1 MALDWN
7 FRTQHV
13 EVNARKPPGG
23 WASEDFQG
31 IDFARGSSTV
41 LAVGPRAVPDI
52 STVSKINTART
63 LIKVLGLTQS
73 VDANTQK
80 QITEAFELGSFRRYI
95 LPGVTFNRMQLAR
108 LLAANGIIKG
118 TPTPSGAEAPGPNTG
133 IYNTNHNLLAKI
145 YSSLANPDVGAPFGF
160 DLSGISASIPTGLI
174 IGLYTPDG
182 RGIGGVYA
190 VDAHV
195 ETSAFRSQAQGDT
208 VADMV
213 SIRLDRYQPLNPI
226 QMAMLLEKK
235 VGDATNDP
243 QTLLNHAAVYNPLL
257 G

>member
-13 EVNARKPPGG
+13 ELNSKKPQG

-41 LAVGPRAVPDI
+41 IAVGPRSVPDL
-52 STVSKINTART
+52 STVGAITTART
-63 LIKVLGLTQS
+63 QIRILGLTQS

-80 QITEAFELGSFRRYI
+80 QITEAFEQGSFRRFI
-95 LPGVTFNRMQLAR
+95 LPGVTFNRLQLAR
-108 LLAANGIIKG
+108 LLAANGVIKG
-118 TPTPSGAEAPGPNTG
+118 TPTPQGLPAPGVNTG
-133 IYNTNHNLLAKI
+133 LYNTAQNLLAKL
-145 YSSLANPDVGAPFGF
+145 YSMQATTSDAGSPFAF
-160 DLSGISASIPTGLI
+160 DLSGISASIPVGVI
-174 IGLYTPDG
+174 VALYTPDG
-182 RGIGGVYA
+182 RGIGAVYGVDGYI
-190 VDAHV
+190 

-213 SIRLDRYQPLNPI
+213 SIRLDRYQTLNPI

-235 VGDATNDP
+235 ANDATNDP
-243 QTLLNHAAVYNPLL
+243 ATLITHLSQYTP
-257 G
+257 